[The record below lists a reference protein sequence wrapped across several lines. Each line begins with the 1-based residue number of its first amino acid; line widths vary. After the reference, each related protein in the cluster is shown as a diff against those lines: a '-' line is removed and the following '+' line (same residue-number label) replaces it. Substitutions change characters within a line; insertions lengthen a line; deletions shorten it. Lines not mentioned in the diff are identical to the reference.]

1 MSHHF
6 FRDVFSSCAHD
17 DTQEVVIA
25 AAGIQFTFPTSL
37 RRYVVTPCSFLSI
50 SLALLVRTH
59 PAGASSPRPTVSP
72 VICSSCNGGF
82 RAARSRDCYPIHCTL
97 ISSSLPSLPS
107 FLPSTLTRRITLSLL
122 ARAFLA
128 NGRTGGGDSQV
139 QSSRRSLRETANE
152 RGLCLLARTQPAC
165 VDFQRDGL
173 ITSAGSESA
182 SLFLFPFP
190 SLGACTTI

>member
-6 FRDVFSSCAHD
+6 FRDVPSSCAHD

-25 AAGIQFTFPTSL
+25 AAGIQFTTFPTSL
-37 RRYVVTPCSFLSI
+37 RRYTVFLSL
-50 SLALLVRTH
+50 SLTLLVRTH

-107 FLPSTLTRRITLSLL
+107 FLPSFHFNKKDHALS
-122 ARAFLA
+122 ARARFPRKWQD
-128 NGRTGGGDSQV
+128 GR
-139 QSSRRSLRETANE
+139 RR
-152 RGLCLLARTQPAC
+152 
-165 VDFQRDGL
+165 F
-173 ITSAGSESA
+173 AGA
-182 SLFLFPFP
+182 KF
-190 SLGACTTI
+190 TTFTKGNR

>member
-1 MSHHF
+1 MSHHL
-6 FRDVFSSCAHD
+6 FRDVPSSCAHD
-17 DTQEVVIA
+17 DAQEVVIA
-25 AAGIQFTFPTSL
+25 AAGIQFTTFPTSL
-37 RRYVVTPCSFLSI
+37 RRYTVFLSL
-50 SLALLVRTH
+50 SLSLTLLVRTH